1 MNDDHGDANVRLQQR
16 TIRNKKKKGERE
28 RERERKKE
36 GIEAISLLELHKI
49 AFLLNSAHFEL
60 Q

>member
-16 TIRNKKKKGERE
+16 TIRNKKKKERE

-36 GIEAISLLELHKI
+36 GIEAIGLLELHKI